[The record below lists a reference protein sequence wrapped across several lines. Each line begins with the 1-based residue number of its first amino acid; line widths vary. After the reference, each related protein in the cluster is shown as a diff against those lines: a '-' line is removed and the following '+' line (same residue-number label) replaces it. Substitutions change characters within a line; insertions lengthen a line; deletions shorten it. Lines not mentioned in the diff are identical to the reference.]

1 MLIVTFSI
9 LFRTCQ
15 QTPSWQLPRPDA
27 DLPRMSS
34 DVGASR
40 IWNRLLDAA
49 FDNSDRRKHGMGFVG
64 RMGTKYRKSYYIE
77 HANIIILTTFVSI
90 SYQ

>member
-1 MLIVTFSI
+1 MNYSFSNFI
-9 LFRTCQ
+9 SVHFRTC

-64 RMGTKYRKSYYIE
+64 RMGKIFNLFHKMYG
-77 HANIIILTTFVSI
+77 
-90 SYQ
+90 

>member
-1 MLIVTFSI
+1 MNIIQLIN
-9 LFRTCQ
+9 FRTCQ

-64 RMGTKYRKSYYIE
+64 RMGK
-77 HANIIILTTFVSI
+77 
-90 SYQ
+90 

>member
-1 MLIVTFSI
+1 
-9 LFRTCQ
+9 
-15 QTPSWQLPRPDA
+15 
-27 DLPRMSS
+27 MSS

-64 RMGTKYRKSYYIE
+64 RMGK
-77 HANIIILTTFVSI
+77 F
-90 SYQ
+90 

>member
-1 MLIVTFSI
+1 
-9 LFRTCQ
+9 
-15 QTPSWQLPRPDA
+15 
-27 DLPRMSS
+27 MSS

-64 RMGTKYRKSYYIE
+64 RMGKLNY
-77 HANIIILTTFVSI
+77 NNTFSI
-90 SYQ
+90 